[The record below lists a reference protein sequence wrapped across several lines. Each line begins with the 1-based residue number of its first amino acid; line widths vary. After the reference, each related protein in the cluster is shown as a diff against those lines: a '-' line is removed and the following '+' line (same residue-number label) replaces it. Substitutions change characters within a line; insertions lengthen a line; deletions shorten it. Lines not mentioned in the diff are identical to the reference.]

1 MGPRSNFM
9 ADLAQMVNG
18 AASAFGGMREEVDN
32 LIRQRMERSLN
43 ARGLVTREEFDALS
57 ARHAALAARLALL
70 ESMSL
75 FTTESQAKTTA
86 KTKPASKLKAAPKK
100 NNKKS

>member
-1 MGPRSNFM
+1 MAPRSNFM
-9 ADLAQMVNG
+9 ADLAQMANG

-57 ARHAALAARLALL
+57 SRHAALAARLALL
-70 ESMSL
+70 ESMGQ
-75 FTTESQAKTTA
+75 FTAESQTKTTA
-86 KTKPASKLKAAPKK
+86 KAKPASKPKATPKK
-100 NNKKS
+100 NRK